1 MKNKMLKF
9 LFPIPTIVITALWYI
24 ASLLSV
30 GFAGSLLLLVTFF
43 ILIAL
48 PLDLIIWIV
57 KKIVDY
63 FRRPKT
69 EIREVVKV
77 KCPNCGKLLGTDYL
91 FCTSCGHSLTK
102 PAMSAP
108 KPVETK
114 AQPIAQKPKIKEKPV
129 EIMESKLTPELERF
143 AEKCVA
149 YCELDKKQNPKT
161 PEFVGNFRFDDKRFN
176 DLEEDVDIKHEISPD
191 TIRKIGD
198 IILATYKYYDVA
210 VRIADIRMT
219 RTYVIYCLVPIPGVK
234 KDAVCNLQTELSIAL
249 RTDVFMN
256 VVYEKGY
263 IGLFIATDYC
273 RRFKSI

>member
-1 MKNKMLKF
+1 MKNKVLKF
-9 LFPIPTIVITALWYI
+9 LFPIPTIVLTAICCSSTINYFGFIKGAFITI
-24 ASLLSV
+24 I
-30 GFAGSLLLLVTFF
+30 FF
-43 ILIAL
+43 IVAML
-48 PLDLIIWIV
+48 PLDLILWIAYQI
-57 KKIVDY
+57 KNPRIK
-63 FRRPKT
+63 
-69 EIREVVKV
+69 EIVKV

-91 FCTSCGHSLTK
+91 FCTSCGYSLTK
-102 PAMSAP
+102 PAASVP
-108 KPVETK
+108 KPIETK
-114 AQPIAQKPKIKEKPV
+114 TQPIAQKPKIKEKPV
-129 EIMESKLTPELERF
+129 GIMGSKLTPELERF

-234 KDAVCNLQTELSIAL
+234 KDAVCNLQTELSIAF

>member
-1 MKNKMLKF
+1 MSCLLIGTHSETRIAVLRKNSN
-9 LFPIPTIVITALWYI
+9 TAL
-24 ASLLSV
+24 SLKCSRY
-30 GFAGSLLLLVTFF
+30 SLKLVTPF
-43 ILIAL
+43 
-48 PLDLIIWIV
+48 
-57 KKIVDY
+57 
-63 FRRPKT
+63 
-69 EIREVVKV
+69 
-77 KCPNCGKLLGTDYL
+77 
-91 FCTSCGHSLTK
+91 TSVLHAS
-102 PAMSAP
+102 
-108 KPVETK
+108 
-114 AQPIAQKPKIKEKPV
+114 
-129 EIMESKLTPELERF
+129 R
-143 AEKCVA
+143 
-149 YCELDKKQNPKT
+149 
-161 PEFVGNFRFDDKRFN
+161 KR
-176 DLEEDVDIKHEISPD
+176 DTYSHISPD